1 MVWPGVERIVKRNFP
16 KKVEKGVFAAGGR
29 LDLANL
35 KLDLQTTEESSDYLE
50 GAWRAG
56 WGCCEPLFGDQE
68 ETGAVNWCGYQT
80 PHLFAMF
87 MTMAMMDGM

>member
-50 GAWRAG
+50 GA
-56 WGCCEPLFGDQE
+56 
-68 ETGAVNWCGYQT
+68 
-80 PHLFAMF
+80 
-87 MTMAMMDGM
+87 